1 MTAMDIVDDAY
12 KLTNSFPKS
21 ETFGLSSQARNAAV
35 SMATN
40 IAEGSGRQ
48 TEKDFSNFIDIAIS
62 SGNELI
68 TEMLIAQRQKYI
80 SQKESDD
87 IVSKISEWQNMTFA
101 FQVNNLK
108 KKS

>member
-1 MTAMDIVDDAY
+1 MAMDIVDETY
-12 KLTNSFPKS
+12 KLTNSFPKK
-21 ETFGLSSQARNAAV
+21 ETFGLTSQARNAAI
-35 SMATN
+35 SMAAN

-80 SQKESDD
+80 SQKESED
-87 IVSKISEWQNMTFA
+87 IISKISEWQNMTYA

-108 KKS
+108 KK